1 MKIIASTLGYGIV
14 ISTKR
19 WDRIKDNWRLDGVI
33 DVSVSVKRV
42 NKTVLKVPYN
52 TYLGMKIRKKFSKYI
67 LNIQNQ
73 IKLT

>member
-19 WDRIKDNWRLDGVI
+19 WDKIKSNWRFDGVI
-33 DVSVSVKRV
+33 NVSVKRA
-42 NKTVLKVPYN
+42 NYTVLKVPYN